1 MKKGLKSD
9 LNDVL
14 AAAEVAGKDGWPVGV
29 EPRLV
34 ELVDLLPGL

>member
-1 MKKGLKSD
+1 MKPY

-14 AAAEVAGKDGWPVGV
+14 ASTEVAGEDGGPGGV

-34 ELVDLLPGL
+34 ELVDLLTGLKDHR